1 MAKALVAVALL
12 ALLACALAQ
21 NQNADDARELGEPG
35 NNYCKALCEEA
46 VKRNKDL
53 AKLEKF
59 CKEECAKCVDAVSK
73 TKKGAKE
80 PLPGPCKSAYN
91 FKEIPAIVGDF
102 KSGKI
107 SGATKG
113 GI

>member
-53 AKLEKF
+53 AKMEKF

-80 PLPGPCKSAYN
+80 ALPGPCKSAYN
-91 FKEIPAIVGDF
+91 FKEIPAIIGDF
-102 KSGKI
+102 KAGKV
-107 SGATKG
+107 SASKAP
-113 GI
+113 